1 MYLEIESSHSALTL
15 LVFKVLW
22 DSSKNT
28 EMKKQTTRII
38 IQAIV
43 LFICMLIGMALCG
56 FLMSKC
62 LHYGGW
68 TLRRPITNIGF
79 AVFLSISWA
88 IIEIIKQRKNHH
100 DKNTGEENQ

>member
-1 MYLEIESSHSALTL
+1 
-15 LVFKVLW
+15 
-22 DSSKNT
+22 
-28 EMKKQTTRII
+28 MKKQTTRII

-79 AVFLSISWA
+79 CLAVFLSISWA